1 MKKALII
8 CNAGM
13 SSSLMADKTSAYF
26 KDNNK
31 DIEVDATTV
40 MKADNSIEDGSY
52 DLYLVSPQMKLH
64 FDKLKDLA
72 EKNNRDIL
80 QIPADCYTPIKTGIE
95 KLADL
100 IEEAI
105 G

>member
-1 MKKALII
+1 
-8 CNAGM
+8 
-13 SSSLMADKTSAYF
+13 
-26 KDNNK
+26 
-31 DIEVDATTV
+31 
-40 MKADNSIEDGSY
+40 
-52 DLYLVSPQMKLH
+52 MKLH